1 MLTVKEIN
9 EVSFGKAG
17 FSGYK
22 PEDVD
27 NFIDQVAASFQELL
41 GQRDTAVK
49 QTEELAA
56 LNSELAAKNADCQRK
71 LSVLAQKVEAYRA
84 DEDGIKE
91 VVLSAHHMSKA
102 LMKEAEQKA
111 ADIVREA
118 RAQAD
123 AKLLEANEEARRIRQ
138 SAENDVAKSA
148 KEYARLADTKKT
160 ELEEIKKQVTAFRS
174 SLLEMYKKHLECIE
188 HIPTFKQKDEP
199 DEVKPLAVS
208 EPVKIPEPALEP
220 TVKTAEPEFFSE
232 PELQEPVYSAE
243 PELDI
248 EPQPQAGPELEPVQP
263 IQEYREPHTP
273 RHAQQP
279 PRAAREKPPVQQPQ
293 SPQPV
298 QRPAARPG
306 TPSRRQEQPQAR
318 TLNDT
323 YNYVQEQLQPSR
335 LPESYLEDNDLTS
348 IGIDLNAHTDI
359 PEALRREK
367 NNNYSNLPF
376 GDGVEVDGR
385 KRRR

>member
-138 SAENDVAKSA
+138 SAEN
-148 KEYARLADTKKT
+148 
-160 ELEEIKKQVTAFRS
+160 EI
-174 SLLEMYKKHLECIE
+174 
-188 HIPTFKQKDEP
+188 
-199 DEVKPLAVS
+199 
-208 EPVKIPEPALEP
+208 
-220 TVKTAEPEFFSE
+220 
-232 PELQEPVYSAE
+232 
-243 PELDI
+243 
-248 EPQPQAGPELEPVQP
+248 G
-263 IQEYREPHTP
+263 
-273 RHAQQP
+273 
-279 PRAAREKPPVQQPQ
+279 RAHV
-293 SPQPV
+293 
-298 QRPAARPG
+298 
-306 TPSRRQEQPQAR
+306 
-318 TLNDT
+318 
-323 YNYVQEQLQPSR
+323 
-335 LPESYLEDNDLTS
+335 
-348 IGIDLNAHTDI
+348 
-359 PEALRREK
+359 
-367 NNNYSNLPF
+367 
-376 GDGVEVDGR
+376 
-385 KRRR
+385 